1 MSLFLLLALLV
12 GLALIVGGGD
22 EFVDSACELARRLGV
37 SRAVIG
43 LTLVSFATTLPELA
57 TSAMAAAMGSGG
69 VAYGN
74 VVGSCIANIALV
86 LSIAVVA
93 VSIPIE
99 RDRLRE
105 GIAMLALAA
114 AVVVMALD
122 GGISRLEGLLL
133 LLMLGL
139 FLGFLVRRGRGAVEG
154 ELAPRE
160 GTPRPRE
167 LALRFSLGAAGI
179 IVGSRLLIYAGVGIA
194 RWLGVPEAVI
204 GFTLVAVGT
213 SLPELTTAAV
223 SAVKRVPELSL
234 GNIIGANVLDLTWVL
249 GFASA
254 LKPVAIGPAEV
265 WFSNLM
271 MLVVVASLLAFML
284 TGRRLSRWE
293 GVALLA
299 LYGFYLAGLA
309 VWH

>member
-1 MSLFLLLALLV
+1 MSPLLLLALPV
-12 GLALIVGGGD
+12 GLARIVGGGD
-22 EFVDSACELARRLGV
+22 AFVDSACALARRLGI

-43 LTLVSFATTLPELA
+43 LTLVSFATTVPEFA
-57 TSAMAAAMGSGG
+57 TSAMAAVMGSGG

-74 VVGSCIANIALV
+74 VVGSCIANIALI
-86 LSIAVVA
+86 LSIVVVA
-93 VSIPIE
+93 VGISIE

-105 GIAMLALAA
+105 GAAMLAFATI
-114 AVVVMALD
+114 VVAMAMD
-122 GGISRLEGLLL
+122 GKVSRPEGLGLLL
-133 LLMLGL
+133 ALGL
-139 FLGFLVRRGRGAVEG
+139 FQGLLAKRGRGKAGEGRAPRADTALPRVILGFL
-154 ELAPRE
+154 
-160 GTPRPRE
+160 
-167 LALRFSLGAAGI
+167 LGAIGI
-179 IVGSRLLIYAGVGIA
+179 IVGSRLLIYSGVGIA

-213 SLPELTTAAV
+213 SLPELTTAAL

-254 LKPVAIGPAEV
+254 LKPVSIGLAEV

-271 MLVVVASLLAFML
+271 MLVVMASLLAFML

-309 VWH
+309 AWH